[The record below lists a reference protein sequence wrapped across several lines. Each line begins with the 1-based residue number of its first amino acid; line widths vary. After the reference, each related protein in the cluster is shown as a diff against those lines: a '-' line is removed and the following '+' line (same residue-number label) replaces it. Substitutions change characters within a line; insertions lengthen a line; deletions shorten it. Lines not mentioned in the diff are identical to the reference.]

1 MPYRAGP
8 EPHHHLPAVQSFHR
22 RSDQWRRDGPSALQR
37 WVDSSL
43 TPSSLSIRYP
53 RTSFQRSA
61 VVTALIRAGGISL
74 SPAIVIG
81 YIMWTYDNTLAF
93 VQSRRYCVSPISVS
107 RAHPS
112 PIYLPALFVRVSG
125 NRVLVVRPEG
135 DKTTRRGHAD
145 QISSRSS

>member
-61 VVTALIRAGGISL
+61 VVTALIRAGDIAL
-74 SPAIVIG
+74 SSNSHRLHHVEEQLDVRQYPRIRPVTPVLRQSDLRESGSPLTDLFTCIVRESIREQG
-81 YIMWTYDNTLAF
+81 VGSTA
-93 VQSRRYCVSPISVS
+93 
-107 RAHPS
+107 
-112 PIYLPALFVRVSG
+112 
-125 NRVLVVRPEG
+125 
-135 DKTTRRGHAD
+135 RGRQD
-145 QISSRSS
+145 DETGPR